1 MKRTL
6 TFAIVAAAA
15 CALAGAVAELA
26 APHWPMTAA
35 RDIRAGEPVGVASG
49 KAEPLPVAG
58 GAIGVATESGTTNG
72 TVTVKAGWFLLPA
85 ATNLNASGIGSDC
98 YWSAAGE
105 VVNAGSTTNKL
116 GKLLFIENGRACVKI
131 EP

>member
-1 MKRTL
+1 ML
-6 TFAIVAAAA
+6 AIVAAAV
-15 CALAGAVAELA
+15 CAFAGAVAELA

-35 RDIRAGEPVGVASG
+35 RDIKAGEPVGVASG

-72 TVTVKAGWFLLPA
+72 TVTVKAGCFLLPA
-85 ATNLNASGIGSDC
+85 ATNLAASAVGETV
-98 YWSAAGE
+98 YWLGGE
-105 VVNAGSTTNKL
+105 VVAAGGTTNQL